1 LALALCGAGGCMA
14 THDESLGERMLD
26 AASAMETDA
35 SAPVLDAGPEE
46 PSVSDAGAPPVAS
59 EIDAGLIEHDAGHD
73 AGTHDAGA
81 HDAGHDASDAAR
93 DADHDACREPWEP
106 WECR

>member
-1 LALALCGAGGCMA
+1 MA

-26 AASAMETDA
+26 AGLAMELDA
-35 SAPVLDAGPEE
+35 AAPVLDAGSEE
-46 PSVSDAGAPPVAS
+46 PVDATTPPIPS
-59 EIDAGLIEHDAGHD
+59 EIDAAHSEPDAGHD
-73 AGTHDAGA
+73 TGA

-93 DADHDACREPWEP
+93 DAEHDACREPWEP